1 MDINF
6 NVFLE
11 NIEYK
16 KGIKSNQNH
25 SSVFTVYVYSNP
37 FSIETYFARFILC
50 LVFFLFFLEYL
61 FCIECNKYT
70 VSSSV
75 NE

>member
-37 FSIETYFARFILC
+37 FFIETYPRQVYFVSC
-50 LVFFLFFLEYL
+50 FL
-61 FCIECNKYT
+61 
-70 VSSSV
+70 SV
-75 NE
+75 LSRISVLHWMQ